1 MLVSNTRISRRKE
14 PMIIQPLPS
23 LPWSKVGA
31 DLFEYDGLHYLILV
45 DYYSNFIEV
54 APLNRNL
61 TSRHI
66 IQHVKDNISRY
77 GIMDTLVSDNGP
89 QFASAELKSFANDY
103 GFEHITSSPLYPKS
117 NGLAEKSVQTVKNLI
132 KKCSESGDD
141 IYLALLDLRNTPRDE
156 EMGSPMQTYRTQS
169 ENSTTD
175 YGKLEKTIVD
185 QPACCLKSTI

>member
-1 MLVSNTRISRRKE
+1 MNKQIEDTVSRCSACLEYQNKPQKE
-14 PMIIQPLPS
+14 PMIIHPLPS
-23 LPWSKVGA
+23 LLWSKVGA

-61 TSRHI
+61 TSRHV

-89 QFASAELKSFANDY
+89 QFASAEFKSFANDY

-141 IYLALLDLRNTPRDE
+141 I
-156 EMGSPMQTYRTQS
+156 
-169 ENSTTD
+169 
-175 YGKLEKTIVD
+175 
-185 QPACCLKSTI
+185 